1 MKFLFFYVFRKVDEV
16 KKIIAGNVLSNL
28 HQSDHDENILIT
40 VQVCWEKRSKSLKVW
55 LIKILK

>member
-40 VQVCWEKRSKSLKVW
+40 VIFKVCVGRNGQKVLKFG
-55 LIKILK
+55 